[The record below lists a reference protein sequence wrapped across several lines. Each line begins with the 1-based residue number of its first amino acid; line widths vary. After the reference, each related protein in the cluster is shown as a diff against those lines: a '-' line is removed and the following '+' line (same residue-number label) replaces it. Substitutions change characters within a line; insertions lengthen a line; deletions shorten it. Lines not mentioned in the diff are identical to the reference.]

1 MGVTSICSERL
12 TGTMEP
18 TKEKEY
24 IRQILD
30 GNTAMFSYFLNGY
43 SRQVYAL
50 IVKIVR
56 SPEDAEELTQDVF
69 MKAFNKLYSFKG
81 DCRFSTW
88 IYRIA
93 YNTAISAIRKM
104 KNEMPAFDDSVLK
117 NVPDSDVDDL
127 LNNVDNESVL
137 NKLEQSVN
145 MLTSEEK
152 AIITLYYQKELP
164 VKEIAEI
171 TGLTEANVKIK
182 LHRVRKK
189 LYVMV
194 TN

>member
-1 MGVTSICSERL
+1 
-12 TGTMEP
+12 
-18 TKEKEY
+18 
-24 IRQILD
+24 
-30 GNTAMFSYFLNGY
+30 
-43 SRQVYAL
+43 
-50 IVKIVR
+50 
-56 SPEDAEELTQDVF
+56 
-69 MKAFNKLYSFKG
+69 
-81 DCRFSTW
+81 
-88 IYRIA
+88 
-93 YNTAISAIRKM
+93 
-104 KNEMPAFDDSVLK
+104 MPAFDDSVLK